1 MTTSRPAEPDKMP
14 PLIPTTPNKK
24 GLIVM
29 AELDKVA
36 QATLFSEDNKP
47 FLAEMLERALQQPLT
62 PMEPAQ
68 AKSYMERVAQQVAED
83 DNAQVQLFQMV
94 QLKSSESTY
103 VMRVA
108 LFDNRKAMGL
118 DLMDAE
124 NGQFF
129 VPESCPVVALATPS
143 IN

>member
-1 MTTSRPAEPDKMP
+1 
-14 PLIPTTPNKK
+14 
-24 GLIVM
+24 M
-29 AELDKVA
+29 AELDQVV
-36 QATLFSEDNKP
+36 QATLFADDNKP
-47 FLAEMLERALQQPLT
+47 FLAEMLERALEQPLT
-62 PMEPAQ
+62 PMEAAQ
-68 AKSYMERVAQQVAED
+68 AKTYMERVAQQVAED
-83 DNAQVQLFQMV
+83 DNAAVQLFQMV

-108 LFDNRKAMGL
+108 LFDNMKAMGL

-129 VPESCPVVALATPS
+129 VPESCPVVSLATPA

>member
-1 MTTSRPAEPDKMP
+1 
-14 PLIPTTPNKK
+14 
-24 GLIVM
+24 M
-29 AELDKVA
+29 AELDQVA
-36 QATLFSEDNKP
+36 QATLFAEDNKP

-68 AKSYMERVAQQVAED
+68 AKTYMERVAQQVAQD
-83 DNAQVQLFQMV
+83 DNAEVQLFQMV

-108 LFDNRKAMGL
+108 LFNNQKAMGL

-129 VPESCPVVALATPS
+129 VPEACPVVALAAPS
-143 IN
+143 VN

>member
-1 MTTSRPAEPDKMP
+1 
-14 PLIPTTPNKK
+14 
-24 GLIVM
+24 M
-29 AELDKVA
+29 AELDHVA
-36 QATLFSEDNKP
+36 QATLFADTNKP

-68 AKSYMERVAQQVAED
+68 AKTYMEQVAQRVAED

-94 QLKSSESTY
+94 QLQSSESTY

-108 LFDNRKAMGL
+108 LFDNMKAMGL

-129 VPESCPVVALATPS
+129 VPESCPVVALARPS
-143 IN
+143 VN

>member
-1 MTTSRPAEPDKMP
+1 
-14 PLIPTTPNKK
+14 
-24 GLIVM
+24 M
-29 AELDKVA
+29 ANLDQVA
-36 QATLFSEDNKP
+36 QATLFADDNKA
-47 FLAEMLERALQQPLT
+47 FLAEMLERALEQPLT
-62 PMEPAQ
+62 PMEAGQ
-68 AKSYMERVAQQVAED
+68 AKTYMENVAQQVAADE
-83 DNAQVQLFQMV
+83 NAAIQLFQMV

-108 LFDNRKAMGL
+108 LFDNLKAMGL

-129 VPESCPVVALATPS
+129 VPESCPVVALSAPA

>member
-1 MTTSRPAEPDKMP
+1 MTASRPTEPDKMR

-47 FLAEMLERALQQPLT
+47 FLAEMLERALQQQLT

-68 AKSYMERVAQQVAED
+68 AKTYMERVARQVAED

>member
-1 MTTSRPAEPDKMP
+1 MR

-24 GLIVM
+24 GMIVM

-68 AKSYMERVAQQVAED
+68 AKTYMERVAQQVAED

>member
-1 MTTSRPAEPDKMP
+1 
-14 PLIPTTPNKK
+14 
-24 GLIVM
+24 M